1 MDYEEFLNSKNRTT
15 ENSGFEILKEDIN
28 SKLYEFQKDIVRW
41 ALIKGKSA
49 IFADCGLGKTAMQ
62 LEWSNPGDIVL
73 DPFNGIGSSVYMA
86 LRMGRRGLGIEL
98 KESYYKQSELNAD
111 IALEEG

>member
-49 IFADCGLGKTAMQ
+49 IFADK
-62 LEWSNPGDIVL
+62 N
-73 DPFNGIGSSVYMA
+73 
-86 LRMGRRGLGIEL
+86 
-98 KESYYKQSELNAD
+98 
-111 IALEEG
+111 